1 MRMRYFPFII
11 AIVILVSC
19 CKQEASDDVLSYF
32 EDAPSVVATVESVI
46 KLDQY
51 GVLVPTKLIHY
62 KGSFIIRK
70 GLSENFVDI
79 FTPEKKV
86 IACVKKGRGPGE
98 LFDVGSFQMRGDSL
112 FIYGPSQKKLL
123 VLDIPGSIASQKQ
136 ITLEEY
142 QIGSPDQKVSDQMI
156 LPVCLQY
163 FNGHYYGSG
172 LFGDGSLYAEL
183 SKDGALISGI
193 PGPTL
198 DDNRLSSL
206 DRASLNMDALMS
218 ISPNGNRISVT
229 YTQIAAI
236 SFACTYPALIEQWSK
251 VFFQPKLWCPDQPG
265 LMVSYEKE
273 NVATFQDIQAF
284 NDCVY
289 ALYSGKNRVGDNEN
303 IANHCSHLLVFDWDG
318 APLMSYE
325 LEVPVAGFWMDE
337 DSLYGISFYPNAKL
351 YQFRSIQ
358 SSFLAN

>member
-1 MRMRYFPFII
+1 MRFFPFIT
-11 AIVILVSC
+11 AIVILGSC
-19 CKQEASDDVLSYF
+19 CKQEISDNVLSYF

-70 GLSENFVDI
+70 GLAENFVDI
-79 FTPEKKV
+79 LTPEKKV

-98 LFDVGSFQMRGDSL
+98 LVDVGSFQMRGDSL
-112 FIYGPSQKKLL
+112 FIYGPSQKKLM

-163 FNGHYYGSG
+163 YNGHYYGSG
-172 LFGDGSLYAEL
+172 FFGEGSLYAEL
-183 SKDGALISGI
+183 SKDGMRAFGI

-198 DDNRLSSL
+198 EDHRISSL
-206 DRASLNMDALMS
+206 DRAALNMDAQLS
-218 ISPNGNRISVT
+218 LSPDGTRIAAA

-236 SFACTYPALIEQWSK
+236 SFGCTCPVLREQWSK
-251 VFFQPKLWCPDQPG
+251 VFYQPKLWFPDQSG
-265 LMVSYEKE
+265 LMASYEKE
-273 NVATFQDIQAF
+273 NYATFQGLQAF

-303 IANHCSHLLVFDWDG
+303 LANHCNHLLVFDWTG
-318 APLMSYE
+318 APLCHYV
-325 LEVPVAGFWMDE
+325 LEEPIAAFWIE
-337 DSLYGISFYPNAKL
+337 ENELYGISFSPETKL
-351 YQFRSIQ
+351 YQFKQVKPVPRVEQ
-358 SSFLAN
+358 